1 MPTPKPSPSPMPTST
16 STSTPTRS
24 QGATPLSQVAE
35 DYLKAIWSAT
45 EWGGPP
51 TTTKALARRF
61 GTTPATV
68 SDTIKRLTA
77 RGLLAH
83 APYKAITLTPEGERH
98 ALQMVRRHRLIETFL
113 VTSLGYAWDEVHD
126 EAESLEHAASDVMID
141 RIDGLL
147 GHPTRDPH
155 GDPIPTREGAID
167 HPTDAL
173 MLSDAGPGSYR
184 VTRVSDA
191 DADTLNYFRE
201 HGLIPGTA
209 ITVTAHDEQ
218 THTVRFTTDAGRHLT
233 LTPPLSAAI
242 IVTPEKPAE
251 NPRK

>member
-1 MPTPKPSPSPMPTST
+1 MPTPTPTPTPTST
-16 STSTPTRS
+16 PAPAGSHS
-24 QGATPLSQVAE
+24 ATPFSQVAE

-45 EWGGPP
+45 EWGGPA
-51 TTTKALARRF
+51 TTTKALAERF

-83 APYKAITLTPEGERH
+83 APYKAIELTPEGERH

-113 VTSLGYAWDEVHD
+113 VTSLGYSWDEVHD

-141 RIDGLL
+141 RIDALL
-147 GHPTRDPH
+147 GQPSRDPH
-155 GDPIPTREGAID
+155 GDPIPTREGEID
-167 HPTDAL
+167 HPTGAL

-201 HGLIPGTA
+201 HGLTPGTA
-209 ITVTAHDEQ
+209 ISVTSRDEQ
-218 THTVRFTTDAGRHLT
+218 GRTVLVIRETGRQLT
-233 LTPPLSAAI
+233 LTPSVSAAM
-242 IVTPEKPAE
+242 IVIPGGAGEESA
-251 NPRK
+251 

>member
-1 MPTPKPSPSPMPTST
+1 MPAPSPMPTPT
-16 STSTPTRS
+16 SPSSP
-24 QGATPLSQVAE
+24 GATPLSQVAE

-51 TTTKALARRF
+51 TTTKALAGRF

-83 APYKAITLTPEGERH
+83 TPYKAIALTPEGERH

-141 RIDGLL
+141 RIDALL
-147 GHPTRDPH
+147 GHPSRDPH

-167 HPTDAL
+167 HPKDAL
-173 MLSDAGPGSYR
+173 MLSDAAPGSYR

-209 ITVTAHDEQ
+209 ISVTAHDEQ
-218 THTVRFTTDAGRHLT
+218 THAVLFSTDAGRHLT
-233 LTPPLSAAI
+233 LTPPVSAAI
-242 IVTPEKPAE
+242 IVTPEARSE
-251 NPRK
+251 NLGE